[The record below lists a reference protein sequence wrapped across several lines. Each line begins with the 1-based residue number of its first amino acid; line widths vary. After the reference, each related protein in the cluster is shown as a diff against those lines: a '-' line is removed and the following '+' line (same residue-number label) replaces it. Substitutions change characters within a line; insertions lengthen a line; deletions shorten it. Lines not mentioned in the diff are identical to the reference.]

1 MLEVPQRPL
10 HLFACLAALLFTLS
24 EPSLGAGTGAGWL
37 PPPPSPPPPTSST
50 DRELKNF
57 CLPR

>member
-24 EPSLGAGTGAGWL
+24 EPSLGAGTGAGW
-37 PPPPSPPPPTSST
+37 PPPSPPPPTSST